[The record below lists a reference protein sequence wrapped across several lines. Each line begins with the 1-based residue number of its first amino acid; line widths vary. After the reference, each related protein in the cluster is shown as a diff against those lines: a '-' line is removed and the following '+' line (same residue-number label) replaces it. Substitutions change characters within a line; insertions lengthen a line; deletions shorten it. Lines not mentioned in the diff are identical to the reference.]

1 MPKVEEPSQLK
12 KYLNL
17 LRTDLQNRSAMNT
30 NNYASKGEGAKLVDF
45 SSELEGCDACHVLDP
60 NLANIWLSE
69 EGLPQWLC
77 ISLDGVRDKR
87 DLVIRTIGWHCWHPY
102 TTNPKEVTVHV
113 SSDGAKFKI
122 WDTFYAQQSKGTQLF
137 CCAPISASIYPY
149 VALEVVQ
156 TFGGLQTYMN
166 RVYFYCEEIPTS
178 PPPPGMSAS
187 SSSSPQ
193 HDAIA
198 HQSRLS
204 YGASPPSKYMQPR
217 HQQLQQQQQQQQH
230 EDPREP
236 RRSGDYHPH
245 SLGADQGLGVSAVV
259 GNASGF
265 PQHQHGAGAG
275 AHRGPNADASFLSDD
290 FGALDLRPME
300 SRLAS
305 VERALGWGPGADT
318 HPQFSIESLPPAAAL
333 TADQRLAQLEQRL
346 SAVIAHETRKSA
358 EFPTGPGTADDKHNS
373 DEDDTTSSFSSLDTD
388 RSGAPIFPEQTQP
401 PERGNRQ
408 GRTEQTARGAAGH
421 THTHNQSRSRSR
433 GRGRGSRHDSRFAK
447 AIQGIEGLVANVLER
462 VEERHTLAVKA
473 VAGMKM
479 GESDD
484 NHGNGIGS
492 GAERGGKVR
501 GQGAAAPPTP
511 PPTRVG
517 VVKSDSAGA
526 ARSESARRGATAL
539 GPETESGTTSPPLP
553 ELPPPLNLAGIRAE
567 CFGVPDWQL
576 LGAPNPTGNA
586 SSRSR
591 SRSPPPRHST
601 ESTFHQHP
609 GLAASAEDTI
619 VSVGGDTEIAAI
631 VARLHE
637 AVLRR
642 TYKEAQLQLLLGRSA
657 SALASIEASGAPFSS
672 PLWSP
677 QYHTRARSFFQPS
690 PEFGEQGGRRRPQG
704 VASYTASLPRFAQA
718 TESVARKKAPSSTKP
733 GVVHTKRRG
742 KPAAAAGGDRSKQ
755 QARI

>member
-1 MPKVEEPSQLK
+1 
-12 KYLNL
+12 
-17 LRTDLQNRSAMNT
+17 MNT

-166 RVYFYCEEIPTS
+166 RIYFYCEEIPTS

-193 HDAIA
+193 HDAVA

-217 HQQLQQQQQQQQH
+217 HQHLQQQQQQQQH

-265 PQHQHGAGAG
+265 PQHQHGA
-275 AHRGPNADASFLSDD
+275 HRGPDASFLSDD
-290 FGALDLRPME
+290 SGALDLRPME

-305 VERALGWGPGADT
+305 VERALGWGPGTET
-318 HPQFSIESLPPAAAL
+318 HPHLSIESLPPAAAL
-333 TADQRLAQLEQRL
+333 TADQRLTLLEQRL
-346 SAVIAHETRKSA
+346 SAVIAHETKKSA
-358 EFPTGPGTADDKHNS
+358 EFPAGTGACDGKHNP

-401 PERGNRQ
+401 PERGKRH
-408 GRTEQTARGAAGH
+408 GRTEEAAGAVG
-421 THTHNQSRSRSR
+421 HTHNQSRSRS
-433 GRGRGSRHDSRFAK
+433 RGRGSRHDSRFAK

-473 VAGMKM
+473 VAGMKID
-479 GESDD
+479 ESD
-484 NHGNGIGS
+484 NHGNGSGS
-492 GAERGGKVR
+492 EIERGAKVR
-501 GQGAAAPPTP
+501 GHASAPPTP

-517 VVKSDSAGA
+517 VAKSASEGA
-526 ARSESARRGATAL
+526 ARGESAKRGATTV
-539 GPETESGTTSPPLP
+539 GSETESGTTSPPLP

-576 LGAPNPTGNA
+576 LGAPNPTGNG
-586 SSRSR
+586 RSR
-591 SRSPPPRHST
+591 SRSPPPRRST
-601 ESTFHQHP
+601 GSIKSNSHQQP
-609 GLAASAEDTI
+609 GPASAEDTI
-619 VSVGGDTEIAAI
+619 VGGDTEIAEI
-631 VARLHE
+631 VGRLHE

-642 TYKEAQLQLLLGRSA
+642 TYKEAQLQLLMGRSA
-657 SALASIEASGAPFSS
+657 SALASIEASGAHFTSS
-672 PLWSP
+672 RWSP
-677 QYHTRARSFFQPS
+677 QHHTRDRSFFQPS
-690 PEFGEQGGRRRPQG
+690 PEFGEQRGRRRPQV
-704 VASYTASLPRFAQA
+704 VATYTASLPRFAQA
-718 TESVARKKAPSSTKP
+718 TESVARKKAPTITKP
-733 GVVHTKRRG
+733 AVVDTKRRG
-742 KPAAAAGGDRSKQ
+742 KPGSPGRRSKQ
-755 QARI
+755 H